1 MNEFDILG
9 QHYELSYGGINFV
22 AVFIGVLF
30 GFVSALVLIV
40 LYKRLNNKAVV
51 VEKPGQIGMSKKVND
66 SNINSA
72 GTHDADDGQGINAEQ
87 IDLHVSTGS
96 ARDLRSR
103 FALRRNSDLSQS
115 SKSQRATIDMSQD
128 ESDDYYADAP
138 SPAGPLLDANAY
150 YRRIT
155 VGRSA
160 AKNAYRSPNRRH
172 PPAGLDT
179 YEAVRN
185 AYPDAPVARGD
196 EVHEVAS
203 DDSKELDKLTE
214 VYDPSFFNY
223 GDGVDSPLHASSNSV
238 QSSSF
243 GLHSRSGKA
252 LLSASNKSKSKQN
265 VFQ

>member
-1 MNEFDILG
+1 MSEFDILG
-9 QHYELSYGGINFV
+9 QHSGLSYGGINYV
-22 AVFIGVLF
+22 AVLMGVLF

-40 LYKRLNNKAVV
+40 LYKRINSKAAV
-51 VEKPGQIGMSKKVND
+51 VEKPGMSKKANV
-66 SNINSA
+66 SNINLT
-72 GTHDADDGQGINAEQ
+72 GTHDADDGQGISAEQ

-96 ARDLRSR
+96 AREFRSR

-115 SKSQRATIDMSQD
+115 SKSQRATIDMAQED
-128 ESDDYYADAP
+128 TDDYYADAP

-160 AKNAYRSPNRRH
+160 AKNAYRGPNRRH

-179 YEAVRN
+179 YEAVRTAN
-185 AYPDAPVARGD
+185 PDAQVAHGD
-196 EVHEVAS
+196 DAPEVTS

-238 QSSSF
+238 HSSSF

-252 LLSASNKSKSKQN
+252 LLSASNKKKSKSN